1 MGDVPVLRE
10 EPLMGLVALYG
21 AGSGVLHAVAGPDH
35 WLSLGPAA
43 LSATRRSF
51 GIGLRWG
58 IGHALGT
65 LSLSIPLLLAVRLGS
80 LEMLA
85 TFGDRLSAVALI
97 VMGIWSLFTLGRSAN
112 SDGASDGR
120 QPLVIGLV
128 HGVGGAGSLMLF
140 MPVLVSGSLESTL
153 LFLLAF
159 AAGSTLAMAAL
170 TFALARLGTKLARSI
185 LPRAQRALSAL
196 SIAVG
201 SIWLVA

>member
-1 MGDVPVLRE
+1 
-10 EPLMGLVALYG
+10 MGLAALYG

-65 LSLSIPLLLAVRLGS
+65 LVLCIPLLLALRLGN

-85 TFGDRLSAVALI
+85 AFGDRLSAVALI
-97 VMGIWSLFTLGRSAN
+97 VMGAWSLFTLLRSG
-112 SDGASDGR
+112 SSSRGAHDGR

-128 HGVGGAGSLMLF
+128 HGIGGAGSLMLF
-140 MPVLVSGSLESTL
+140 MPVLVSGSLEKTI

-170 TFALARLGTKLARSI
+170 TSALARLGTKLARST
-185 LPRAQRALSAL
+185 LPRAQRALAAL

-201 SIWLVA
+201 AVWLVA